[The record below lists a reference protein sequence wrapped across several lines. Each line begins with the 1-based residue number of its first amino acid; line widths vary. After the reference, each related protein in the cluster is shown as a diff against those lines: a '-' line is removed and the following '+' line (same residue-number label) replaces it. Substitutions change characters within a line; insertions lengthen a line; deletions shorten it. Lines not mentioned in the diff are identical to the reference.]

1 MSIYKGDKL
10 VAGSSVTTGQGGSD
24 SGLTAEYIRNLHD
37 PDWSKATMITRDQFI
52 AGYTAPARGI
62 IVGFS
67 EGAIHV
73 DVEVGGITEHI
84 GGYIAAKV
92 NDVILSRSVLFSE
105 NNMSQLPIISCCVSR
120 GDIFK
125 AAQLKMIDYGE
136 AEPDLNNMYTE
147 VNVGDEGYA
156 LDQIVG
162 ITNLRFVPYKEQ

>member
-10 VAGSSVTTGQGGSD
+10 VAGSSVTTGQDGGD

-37 PDWSKATMITRDQFI
+37 PDWSKATMVTRDQFI

-67 EGAIHV
+67 SGLINLEDEHNAII
-73 DVEVGGITEHI
+73 G

-92 NDVILSRSVLFSE
+92 NDVVLANSVLFVESNRSE
-105 NNMSQLPIISCCVSR
+105 LSTINCSVSR
-120 GDIFK
+120 GDIFR

-136 AEPDLNNMYTE
+136 AEPDMNNMYTE
-147 VNVGDEGYA
+147 VNVGDAEYVLG
-156 LDQIVG
+156 QIVG
-162 ITNLRFVPYKEQ
+162 ITNLRFVPYKAQ